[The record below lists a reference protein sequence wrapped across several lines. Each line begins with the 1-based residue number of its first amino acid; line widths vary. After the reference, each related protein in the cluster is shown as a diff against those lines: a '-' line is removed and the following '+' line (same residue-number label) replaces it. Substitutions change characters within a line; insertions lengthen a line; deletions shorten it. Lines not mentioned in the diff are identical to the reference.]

1 MGAVSL
7 LEMTN
12 TPQPKNTD
20 LPRPLNQDERELL
33 VHVLKKFIANAE
45 KYLQQ
50 LGNSVVVGKC
60 LCGCPTIDL
69 WKVGEEEPPGERAR
83 VFWGGNGTNAAGELL
98 GLLLFQTD
106 GVLSGLEIIPYG
118 DERDCGMPRL
128 DSIEE
133 LPLPPDCKQ

>member
-1 MGAVSL
+1 
-7 LEMTN
+7 MTN
-12 TPQPKNTD
+12 TLQPKKND

-45 KYLQQ
+45 KYLEQ
-50 LGNSVVVGKC
+50 LDNSVVVGKC

-69 WKVGEEEPPGERAR
+69 WKAGEEEPPGERAR
-83 VFWGGNGTNAAGELL
+83 AFWGGNGTNAAGELV

-106 GVLSGLEIIPYG
+106 GVLSCLEIIPYG
-118 DERDCGMPRL
+118 DERHCDLPRL

-133 LPLPPDCKQ
+133 FPPPSDCKQ